1 MRRKDD
7 WEGLTGNCDTAIFL
21 GGNDYATAEYF
32 SKRMGKQT
40 ERTKSQSVGKGSHGS
55 SSDSTQTAGRELCM
69 PDELLRLHDDEC
81 LIMMRSELPVID
93 KKYDLMKHDNIKYTP
108 DGHGRPYVMPDDF
121 MSQSTAI
128 SLDTVDSLAAREIT
142 EEMYEE
148 LEAIKHEM
156 E

>member
-1 MRRKDD
+1 
-7 WEGLTGNCDTAIFL
+7 
-21 GGNDYATAEYF
+21 
-32 SKRMGKQT
+32 
-40 ERTKSQSVGKGSHGS
+40 
-55 SSDSTQTAGRELCM
+55 
-69 PDELLRLHDDEC
+69 
-81 LIMMRSELPVID
+81 
-93 KKYDLMKHDNIKYTP
+93 
-108 DGHGRPYVMPDDF
+108 MPDDF